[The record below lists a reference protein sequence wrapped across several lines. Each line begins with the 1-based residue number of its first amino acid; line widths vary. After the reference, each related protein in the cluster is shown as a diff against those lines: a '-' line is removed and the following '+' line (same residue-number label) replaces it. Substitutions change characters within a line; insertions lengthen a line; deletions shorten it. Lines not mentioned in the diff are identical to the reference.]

1 MDIRKATIM
10 DLDYITKTISE
21 YYKDLNT
28 KISLEYYQSSI
39 EKLTPYIKERL
50 SEWESI
56 QIFHSRRL
64 RRKNLNA
71 KSIYRV
77 VKKVW
82 DFALYRQ
89 QRRKYMDSVRLLNII
104 TSKGRTSYFN
114 SNSRI
119 WKIHRWKIT
128 EYEHKKT
135 SNKLDHLT
143 KPQKK
148 N

>member
-50 SEWESI
+50 SEWERVYKYFI
-56 QIFHSRRL
+56 
-64 RRKNLNA
+64 A
-71 KSIYRV
+71 EDWGEKSIYRV

-104 TSKGRTSYFN
+104 TSKGMTSYFN